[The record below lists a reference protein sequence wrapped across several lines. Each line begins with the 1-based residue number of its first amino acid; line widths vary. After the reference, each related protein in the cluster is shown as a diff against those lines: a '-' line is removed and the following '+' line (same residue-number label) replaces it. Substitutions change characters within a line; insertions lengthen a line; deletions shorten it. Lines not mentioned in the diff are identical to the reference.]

1 MKCSKCNF
9 ENPTEAK
16 FCMECGTKLENV
28 CPKCGTKV
36 PDEAKFCMECGAKV
50 SVERVASSLEVE
62 RTVSSLKEDS
72 KEVPKAAPPKLEDM
86 HTRLQSVIPQSLVE
100 KYSVAMEADSRENR
114 PVTTLFA
121 DISGF
126 TPLSTTL
133 SSEAVFQLVEECF
146 NDLVNIIAGY
156 EGKISGFRGD
166 GLLALFGAP
175 ILHENDAERA
185 ILAALDMRNAMAQKQ
200 LQVSVGINTA
210 TMTVG
215 EIKTSLHSEYTAH
228 SMEVN
233 RAARFQEIARPDQI
247 LVGVGTYRLTRRAF
261 DFQRIEGLSLRGIGE
276 GMVAY
281 EALRVKERPEK
292 LRGIEGLRAR
302 MIGREKEFADL
313 KEATDGLLAGEGQMV
328 SIIGEAGIGKSRL
341 VLELKEYL
349 KSKRPKECNNQRSVL
364 LQEEREIQRNVLLHH
379 SPPWLEG
386 RCVSIGHTISYW
398 PILDILHS
406 YFGLSEG
413 DGEKDVA
420 RKVVENITRLFP
432 QRADDILPFFG
443 HLMSIRF
450 GDELDGKLQYFSPEQ
465 IMHQTLMRLRDFFV
479 TLARESPLLLILDDL
494 HWADALSLELI
505 RRLMDEL
512 VTTPLMLLCVYRP
525 RQDTEIETLLRQ
537 LPSIAQR
544 KCLDRYTEINL
555 KQLSARESRQLVE
568 TLLTIDNL
576 PESVKEMILRRTEGN
591 PFFIE
596 EVIRSLI
603 DRDLIYREGERWK
616 ARQEIVELDVPNT
629 IQNVILARVDRL
641 KAEAKYVL
649 QCASVIGR
657 LFKYRLLE
665 HLARQ
670 ERNLDQYLSE
680 FEERDLVYEERTIP
694 ELEYAFKHALTQ
706 ETTYQGIIERRRQE
720 FHHQVAQGIE
730 MLYHKRIEE
739 YYEELA
745 HHYAKSKDK
754 PKALEYLQKAGQ
766 KCFDACAMKDAIR
779 YYTDAIEVANQ
790 ISVDKEMLAELYQ
803 QRGEARNAIG
813 EYEEQIEDYKEALK
827 YTERKDYRA
836 MLYGQIAWAYRWFR
850 SDRKNAIKYANLGHT
865 ELEGA
870 AESKWTVAAYAA
882 VGTILTT
889 HIDAKEAEAL
899 YRRGVQIAQKIGDKE
914 KLLDL
919 YTLIEWNRIE
929 VQGAGFFG
937 PDYEKAIALASEVK
951 NPYALSLGYYML
963 GSTHQFLG
971 NFPEASELLQRAI
984 ELAEKYGA
992 GWTIPMCYGDFGR
1005 LYSQVNEMDK
1015 ALDAHEKG
1023 WRAALKIRHLFAVNW
1038 NYQRLLQLY
1047 QRRGKTGKILGMIE
1061 DFLNMMDKAMAKEE
1075 TEEDSPF
1082 VSFLENLK
1090 EAYTAI
1096 ASSDELRAQ
1105 CQQRL
1110 EEGLERASNRMEVV
1124 WYLYQLMDFHFS
1136 CEKPEDAAP
1145 YAFRLVGMN
1154 PQIGQRMLKPLLV
1167 IGDIESANELFL
1179 GTLQSVSQSWYNL
1192 ASALRSAE
1200 MLYRR
1205 FGHQDAFR
1213 QICQQFKSEH
1223 SEALQKLGLTQLCL
1237 EPAQPSG
1244 DYSELENV
1252 DTFDGDS
1259 FSPAWEWIDPKGDCT
1274 YAMLSPSGLQITVP
1288 PGHDLWPGSNRNA
1301 PRLLQTIS
1309 GDFAI
1314 ETKISDGKDGRK
1326 SGGLLVW
1333 KDEDNYIRFEMSPSS
1348 IWEGEAHLEF
1358 NQAGKWA
1365 FAGRGQLEAETLTLR
1380 LERQG
1385 HRFSAYCS
1393 VDGKNWLTCGW
1404 VDLPMDEP
1412 IQVGIHALCS
1422 LQPTTS
1428 TRFEY
1433 FKILRRRLG

>member
-1 MKCSKCNF
+1 MLWDCLLLKEVTMQCSKCNHQ
-9 ENPTEAK
+9 NPET
-16 FCMECGTKLENV
+16 
-28 CPKCGTKV
+28 
-36 PDEAKFCMECGAKV
+36 AKFCMECGARLENACAKCGTKLPPEAKFCVECGGKV
-50 SVERVASSLEVE
+50 GDTATPSMAE
-62 RTVSSLKEDS
+62 T
-72 KEVPKAAPPKLEDM
+72 PPPPKLEDM
-86 HTRLQSVIPQSLVE
+86 HARLQSVIPQSLVE

-126 TPLSTTL
+126 TPLSATL

-146 NDLVNIIAGY
+146 NDLVNIVAGY

-200 LQVSVGINTA
+200 LQISVGINTA

-228 SMEVN
+228 SIEVN
-233 RAARFQEIARPDQI
+233 LAARLQQAAQPSQI
-247 LVGVGTYRLTRRAF
+247 LVGAGTYRLTRRAF
-261 DFQRIEGLSLRGIGE
+261 DFNRIEGLSLRGIGE

-281 EALRVKERPEK
+281 EALRVKEHPEK

-313 KEATDGLLAGEGQMV
+313 KEATDELLAGEGQIV
-328 SIIGEAGIGKSRL
+328 SVIGEAGIGKSRL

-349 KSKRPKECNNQRSVL
+349 KNKKSEECNNQQS
-364 LQEEREIQRNVLLHH
+364 VLLHH
-379 SPPWLEG
+379 SQLWLEG
-386 RCVSIGHTISYW
+386 RCVSIGHSISYL
-398 PILDILHS
+398 PILDIFHS

-420 RKVVENITRLFP
+420 RKVVENITNLFP

-450 GDELDGKLQYFSPEQ
+450 GNELDAKLQYFSPEQ

-479 TLARESPLLLILDDL
+479 TLARENPLLLILEDL

-537 LPSIAQR
+537 LPSIAEQ
-544 KCLDRYTEINL
+544 KCPGRYTEIRL
-555 KQLSARESRQLVE
+555 KKLSELESRRLVE

-576 PESVKEMILRRTEGN
+576 PKSVKEMILQKSEGN

-603 DRDLIYREGERWK
+603 DRDLIYREDARWK

-629 IQNVILARVDRL
+629 IQNVILARIDRL

-657 LFKYRLLE
+657 FFKYRLLGL
-665 HLARQ
+665 LARQ

-706 ETTYQGIIERRRQE
+706 ETTYQGIIERRREE

-730 MLYHKRIEE
+730 MLYRERIEE

-754 PKALEYLQKAGQ
+754 PKALEYLTKAGK
-766 KCFDACAMKDAIR
+766 KCLDAYAMPEAIR
-779 YYTDAIEVANQ
+779 YYTNALELAHQ
-790 ISVDKEMLAELYQ
+790 ISVDKETIAELYQ
-803 QRGEARNAIG
+803 QRGEARNLIG
-813 EYEEQIEDYKEALK
+813 DYEEQIEDFKEALK
-827 YTERKDYRA
+827 YTDRKDYRA
-836 MLYGQIAWAYRWFR
+836 MLYAEIAFSYRWFR
-850 SDRKNAIKYANLGHT
+850 YDPKQGLAYVNLGRA

-870 AESKWTVAAYAA
+870 EASSYAMRAYYHM
-882 VGTILTT
+882 GTLIYDF
-889 HIDAKEAEAL
+889 IGADEAL
-899 YRRGVQIAQKIGDKE
+899 ASTRKGIEIARGIGDKE
-914 KLLDL
+914 TLFLLHAE
-919 YTLIEWNRIE
+919 IEWIR
-929 VQGAGFFG
+929 VHQGVRQGTGSFG
-937 PDYEKAIALASEVK
+937 PDYEKVMVLAPEIE
-951 NPYALSLGYYML
+951 NPYALTFVYFLIGEL
-963 GSTHQFLG
+963 HQHLG
-971 NFPEASELLQRAI
+971 NIPEALEFLHKSI

-992 GWTIPMCYGDFGR
+992 GWTLPMCYAWFGMIYAR
-1005 LYSQVNEMDK
+1005 LNEIDK

-1023 WRAALKIRHLFAVNW
+1023 WKIMLRFRHFLAINEYA
-1038 NYQRLLQLY
+1038 YQIRIFRLYRQWGET
-1047 QRRGKTGKILGMIE
+1047 RKIPGMAG
-1061 DFLNMMDKAMAKEE
+1061 DFLDMMDKVMAKEE
-1075 TEEDSPF
+1075 TEAGSPS
-1082 VSFLENLK
+1082 VHFLSVLE
-1090 EAYTAI
+1090 EAYATI
-1096 ASSDELRAQ
+1096 ASSDESRLQ

-1110 EEGLERASNRMEVV
+1110 EEGLRQATNRMELV
-1124 WYLYQLMDFHFS
+1124 WYLYQLMDFHLAY
-1136 CEKPEDAAP
+1136 ENLEDSVP
-1145 YAFRLVGMN
+1145 YASRLVEMN
-1154 PQIGQRMLKPLLV
+1154 SQIGHHRLKLFLV
-1167 IGDIESANELFL
+1167 IGDVESANKLLLKE
-1179 GTLQSVSQSWYNL
+1179 LQSASWVARRL
-1192 ASALRSAE
+1192 CE
-1200 MLYRR
+1200 MGMLYTR

-1213 QICQQFKSEH
+1213 QACRQFGSEH
-1223 SEALQKLGLTQLCL
+1223 PDVLQKPGVTQLYL
-1237 EPAQPSG
+1237 EPAQPSS
-1244 DYSELENV
+1244 DYGKLESV
-1252 DTFDGDS
+1252 DAFDGDS
-1259 FSPAWEWIDPKGDCT
+1259 PSPQMEWIDPKGDCS
-1274 YAMLSPSGLQITVP
+1274 YKMLSPSGLQITVP
-1288 PGHDLWPGSNRNA
+1288 SVHDMWPVIHDA

-1314 ETKISDGKDGRK
+1314 ETKISDSSEGRK
-1326 SGGLLVW
+1326 LGGLLVW
-1333 KDEDNYIRFEMSPSS
+1333 KDERSFARFELASS
-1348 IWEGEAHLEF
+1348 STWYEGCIYYGA
-1358 NQAGKWA
+1358 KVD
-1365 FAGRGQLEAETLTLR
+1365 GRFIHPGIHPFEAENGWLR
-1380 LERQG
+1380 LERKG
-1385 HRFSAYCS
+1385 HRFTGYVS
-1393 VDGKNWLTCGW
+1393 VDGENWYRCGW
-1404 VDLPMDEP
+1404 ADIPMEDP
-1412 IQVGIHALCS
+1412 IQVGIHALCPR
-1422 LQPTTS
+1422 QPATS

-1433 FKILRRRLG
+1433 FKILRREE